1 MSCYIQSWI
10 CLLIF
15 NVIAKSWVITQPT
28 PWSRKTYRETPD
40 GSVTH
45 STIHAILWASWS
57 SYLRDKKISKWR
69 LVPLL
74 SFLESVSHTDL
85 LTGFFNYYY
94 FFFSFTESLKPYF
107 THEPKNKTAKLHS
120 SRTVVKCSAKG
131 IPKPTVKWVR
141 YTGSG
146 ETVIRSGGRF
156 IVFGNLY
163 IFHLQWSDS
172 GKYGCVAQNKYGRAE
187 AHFYITV
194 QTGM

>member
-1 MSCYIQSWI
+1 MISEDLQGNPRWQCDPFNNSCNIMGIMKQLSQRQKDFQVKIGSITVIFGI
-10 CLLIF
+10 CFTHWFAHWLFKLL
-15 NVIAKSWVITQPT
+15 
-28 PWSRKTYRETPD
+28 
-40 GSVTH
+40 
-45 STIHAILWASWS
+45 
-57 SYLRDKKISKWR
+57 
-69 LVPLL
+69 LV
-74 SFLESVSHTDL
+74 
-85 LTGFFNYYY
+85 
-94 FFFSFTESLKPYF
+94 FFSFTESLKPYF
-107 THEPKNKTAKLHS
+107 THKPKNITAKLHS
-120 SRTVVKCSAKG
+120 STTVVKCSAKG

-194 QTGM
+194 RTGM

>member
-1 MSCYIQSWI
+1 MAVWPIQQFMQYYGHHEAAITETKRFPSEDWFHYCHFWNLFHTLI
-10 CLLIF
+10 CSLAFLI
-15 NVIAKSWVITQPT
+15 
-28 PWSRKTYRETPD
+28 
-40 GSVTH
+40 
-45 STIHAILWASWS
+45 
-57 SYLRDKKISKWR
+57 
-69 LVPLL
+69 
-74 SFLESVSHTDL
+74 
-85 LTGFFNYYY
+85 

-107 THEPKNKTAKLHS
+107 THKPKNITAKLHS
-120 SRTVVKCSAKG
+120 STTVVKCSAKG
-131 IPKPTVKWVR
+131 LPKPTVKWVR
-141 YTGSG
+141 YTGSS